1 MRGPIDQRHS
11 ASGPDRAGHGSR
23 IREAVACLV
32 CSQGPPAHSVTEME
46 SIPKGTTSFAEK
58 SRGRIRET
66 CRDRTGQLSA
76 GVGAG
81 TGAGCIEEACEVPS
95 KRARNA
101 KVFPVSGK
109 QAIMITLGSEQ
120 ARLTSCVRY

>member
-46 SIPKGTTSFAEK
+46 SIPKGTTSIAEK

-76 GVGAG
+76 GADAG
-81 TGAGCIEEACEVPS
+81 NGCVEEACEVPS

-109 QAIMITLGSEQ
+109 QAIMITLGSGQ
-120 ARLTSCVRY
+120 ARLTPCVRY